1 MVQKPQPLLPMKP
14 KNYPAPSRC
23 APLFA
28 AFLLLTATLSL
39 AQSPVEPV
47 RRNTFFLELG
57 GNGMFYSLNYDRI
70 LLSRDTWKL
79 SGRVGALY
87 VPSFKAD
94 NRHMTGVPL
103 EISYLRGRGKHFLE
117 VGLGLTGLYDTYPLS
132 ETRIRELAVM
142 GTARIG
148 YRYQKPEGGLFFKT
162 GFTPLAGVLYN
173 LRDRRW
179 ATQSAFAYPLVGLAV
194 GYTLK

>member
-1 MVQKPQPLLPMKP
+1 MKP